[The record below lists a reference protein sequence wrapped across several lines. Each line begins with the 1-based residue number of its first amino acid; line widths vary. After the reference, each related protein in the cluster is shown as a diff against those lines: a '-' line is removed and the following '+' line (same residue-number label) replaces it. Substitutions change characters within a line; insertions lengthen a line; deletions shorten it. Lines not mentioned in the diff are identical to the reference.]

1 MSNSTSTNYSTN
13 NSITINSLHSNYYYN
28 LSVSGVTISSGPF
41 SQPITFKTNEASM
54 FLLCVVIICNN
65 NNHRPS
71 SSPNILN
78 ATVNSPYS
86 AVLTWAPPPP
96 AQQNGI
102 IIVYIINVTILETNE
117 TFLLFSNTTSLTVN
131 GLRPFRNYV
140 LLLHKMVF
148 TLCPVK
154 YPHST
159 YSGYQYYSLV
169 FLSLSSGPSAPPFI
183 TFISTITSN
192 YGIHHI

>member
-1 MSNSTSTNYSTN
+1 MK
-13 NSITINSLHSNYYYN
+13 LVCFYY
-28 LSVSGVTISSGPF
+28 V
-41 SQPITFKTNEASM
+41 
-54 FLLCVVIICNN
+54 LLLFVIIIIIE
-65 NNHRPS
+65 PS

-140 LLLHKMVF
+140 CIIAAQTTVGIGPYSPVF
-148 TLCPVK
+148 TVTTP
-154 YPHST
+154 
-159 YSGYQYYSLV
+159 QD
-169 FLSLSSGPSAPPFI
+169 
-183 TFISTITSN
+183 
-192 YGIHHI
+192 GIYIMSCKIPT